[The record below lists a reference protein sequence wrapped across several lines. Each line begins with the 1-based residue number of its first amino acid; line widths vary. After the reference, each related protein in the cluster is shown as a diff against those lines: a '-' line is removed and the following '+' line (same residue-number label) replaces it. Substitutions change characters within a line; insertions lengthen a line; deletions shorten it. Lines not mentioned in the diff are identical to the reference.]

1 MSRLHTITECLERK
15 NALPPDDP
23 EFLKKIVELMGI
35 DTRSGGA
42 LVETLPFSGS
52 DATAGAETEL
62 QAAVIG
68 RRSDVDLPIMI
79 EQSNYYANIMRRT
92 AAGDTPRKVITD
104 LEKWLTSNQENV
116 WENSWVRF
124 PRAVLSSF
132 AEDVFR
138 KDLLADKQSR
148 NAVLRSDA
156 HKFVVSVE
164 GEDYLRVPLS
174 YLLKLALADV
184 VSASADVPRPIH
196 RVGCE
201 LMEHFSVTIHLRRR
215 IPFGWSFPARA
226 ETRGRE
232 LPEKLRYD
240 SFLRNFS
247 SCMPTGSF
255 AWPGTDRRP

>member
-1 MSRLHTITECLERK
+1 M
-15 NALPPDDP
+15 
-23 EFLKKIVELMGI
+23 
-35 DTRSGGA
+35 GA
-42 LVETLPFSGS
+42 LGETLPFSGS

-164 GEDYLRVPLS
+164 ERITSG
-174 YLLKLALADV
+174 
-184 VSASADVPRPIH
+184 SAQ
-196 RVGCE
+196 
-201 LMEHFSVTIHLRRR
+201 L
-215 IPFGWSFPARA
+215 PAQA
-226 ETRGRE
+226 
-232 LPEKLRYD
+232 
-240 SFLRNFS
+240 
-247 SCMPTGSF
+247 GS
-255 AWPGTDRRP
+255 G